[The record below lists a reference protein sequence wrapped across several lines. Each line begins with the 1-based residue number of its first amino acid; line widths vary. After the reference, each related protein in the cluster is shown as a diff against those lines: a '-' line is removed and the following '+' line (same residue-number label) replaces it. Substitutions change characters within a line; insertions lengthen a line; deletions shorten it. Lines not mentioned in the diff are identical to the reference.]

1 MDRDPTPSH
10 PPDRAS
16 SSARCGPIPAHMSV
30 TAPAPAGRPTGTD
43 LRYRSLWG
51 LVPAMAMVMI
61 DFTIVSI
68 SVTSIQQDLHLSA
81 TAAQW
86 TVTAYALATAAFV
99 ALGGRLG
106 DILGH
111 KKIVVIGVAVFAA
124 SSLMCGLVPDNSS
137 LSEPWLI
144 VFRSLQGIGGALLIP
159 STTVLVLN
167 SFPVD
172 ERGKGLAIFFII
184 AGLFTALGPIA
195 GSYLTEYWTWRAIF
209 WINVPVALLSLIE
222 LSRISFDD
230 HPQKSRI
237 DWTGAA
243 LLASGMALSVLGLQ
257 QSTAW
262 GWGSP
267 ATIGSIVAGLALLA
281 GFVAVERRAAE
292 PLIDVKSFWANRAFA
307 TDNVVIF
314 FFFTAWLSIFLFGSM
329 YFQIAVGQPPSQ
341 AGFSILTVFYPFF
354 ITSRIGGS
362 MFDAAGAK
370 KPVVIGLVLTA
381 VGMAMWAHEATA
393 LKHLNVLWGQL
404 VTGAGLGF
412 VMSAINTDALNRI
425 GGAARGAASGVVQ
438 TTRNFGSAVGVALLG
453 TVLITVLQDKAETL
467 LQKAGLPTAQA
478 DAVATSIL
486 QSGAGPK
493 HGESAGPLGK
503 AIGTAIQTSFADAFA
518 AALYVGAG
526 LMAATAI
533 FAVAMMPTGRQAD
546 VE

>member
-1 MDRDPTPSH
+1 
-10 PPDRAS
+10 
-16 SSARCGPIPAHMSV
+16 MSD
-30 TAPAPAGRPTGTD
+30 TLPAPAPAAATGPGPA
-43 LRYRSLWG
+43 RYRALWG

-68 SVTSIQQDLHLSA
+68 SVTSIQEDLRLSA

-111 KKIVVIGVAVFAA
+111 KKVVIAGVTLFASA
-124 SSLMCGLVPDNSS
+124 SLLCGLVPDNSS
-137 LSEPWLI
+137 LSEAWLI
-144 VFRSLQGIGGALLIP
+144 VFRALQGIGGALLIP

-222 LSRISFDD
+222 LSRIKFQDD
-230 HPQKSRI
+230 PQPARI
-237 DWTGAA
+237 DWRGTA
-243 LLASGMALSVLGLQ
+243 LLVAGMSLSVLGLQ

-267 ATIGSIVAGLALLA
+267 ATIGSILVGLALLA
-281 GFVAVERRAAE
+281 AFVRVEQRTEE
-292 PLIDVKSFWANRAFA
+292 PLIDVRSFAANRPFMV
-307 TDNVVIF
+307 DNVVIF

-354 ITSRIGGS
+354 ITSRIGGAW
-362 MFDAAGAK
+362 FDQYGVK
-370 KPVVIGLVLTA
+370 RPVVVGLVLTA
-381 VGMAMWAHEATA
+381 VGMGMWAHQATQ
-393 LKHLNVLWGQL
+393 LEHLNVLWGQL

-412 VMSAINTDALNRI
+412 VMSAVNTDALNRI

-453 TVLITVLQDKAETL
+453 TVLLTVLQDKAESL
-467 LQKAGLPTAQA
+467 LERAGLPQDRA

-486 QSGAGPK
+486 QSGAGQQNR
-493 HGESAGPLGK
+493 GEALGPAGK
-503 AIGTAIQTSFADAFA
+503 AIGTAIQTSFAEAFQ

-526 LMAATAI
+526 IMAAVAI
-533 FAVAMMPTGRQAD
+533 YAAVAMQAGRQAD